1 MLFRPKLLCNPFTG
15 FRRQWHSNQTIT
27 RSPATH
33 REVLHCGL
41 WIGRT
46 QVWKT
51 PRCLPAS
58 WSWRPVPHP
67 HPYYPRGGHI
77 SLQISNCFFHIWFK
91 VCWWPLQYSGVWF
104 NYSARGS
111 SGSPWP
117 QRMSWS
123 GNPRIFSCETSNR
136 RMVPVTSVPLWSKKV
151 PSSNRLVW
159 RQNPQVHLKIIWH
172 LKK

>member
-15 FRRQWHSNQTIT
+15 FRRQWHGNQTIT

-77 SLQISNCFFHIWFK
+77 SLQISNWFFHIWITFDIK
-91 VCWWPLQYSGVWF
+91 YVDGHYSILVFVSTTWLGGAQVHRDHKGCHGLETLE
-104 NYSARGS
+104 YSAAKR
-111 SGSPWP
+111 
-117 QRMSWS
+117 QT
-123 GNPRIFSCETSNR
+123 EE
-136 RMVPVTSVPLWSKKV
+136 
-151 PSSNRLVW
+151 W
-159 RQNPQVHLKIIWH
+159 RQLLQCRFGQRKSRHPTGWFDVKTPKYIWR
-172 LKK
+172 